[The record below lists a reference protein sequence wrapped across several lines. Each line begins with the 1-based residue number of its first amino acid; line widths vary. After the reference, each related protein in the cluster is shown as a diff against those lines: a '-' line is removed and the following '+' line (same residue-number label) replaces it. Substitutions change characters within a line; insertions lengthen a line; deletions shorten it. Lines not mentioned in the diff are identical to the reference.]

1 MPALRTMRRAAVRGR
16 AGTFAPPR
24 SLPQHSM
31 KPVCREARGRAAARA
46 LKQGFQ
52 MRLWLVLAFVSLLA
66 IPARAQ
72 DALTVAPDVYKRA
85 FENERMRVLEGSLR
99 PKSKA
104 DWHSHPEHLFYMLT
118 EGTLVFQ
125 AQGKKPYEMSFAA
138 GQTLLLPAQ
147 TSAIEN
153 DSDKPVRFLVV
164 ELKGGRAAPGA
175 QSVAATKAAPRARPA
190 AAKSRRASRPSARG
204 RARRRR

>member
-1 MPALRTMRRAAVRGR
+1 
-16 AGTFAPPR
+16 
-24 SLPQHSM
+24 
-31 KPVCREARGRAAARA
+31 
-46 LKQGFQ
+46 
-52 MRLWLVLAFVSLLA
+52 MRLWLPLLFASLLA
-66 IPARAQ
+66 TAAGAQ

-85 FENERMRVLEGSLR
+85 FENERMRVLEANLK
-99 PKSKA
+99 PKTKA
-104 DWHSHPEHLFYMLT
+104 DFHSHPEHLLYMLN

-125 AQGKKPYEMSFAA
+125 AQGKKPYEMSFAS

-164 ELKGGRAAPGA
+164 ELKGGRAAP
-175 QSVAATKAAPRARPA
+175 AAPGVA
-190 AAKSRRASRPSARG
+190 AAKPAPGARVVAAKARRASPRG